1 MTPFTTTTWTCH
13 ANPPLK
19 RSVFLATPDLAKRD
33 KIQFLCYAIPMES
46 QSQTNDSPST
56 HSTSSGQA
64 GSERQ
69 SQTAVIVEI
78 RAGTGGDEA
87 GLFALD
93 LYRMYSKYAQSQ
105 GWSQRVLDSNQSD
118 IGGYKEIVFELKGP
132 SAFDQMQN
140 EGGVQRVQ
148 RNPKTEK
155 QGRVHTST
163 ITVAVLK
170 KPNQRE
176 AIQISPSDLKI
187 DTYKASGPG
196 GQYVNKTESSIR
208 ITHKPSGIVVTSQ
221 SERNQLQNKENAMN
235 ILAAKL
241 LQNQEEADLGKLT
254 EERRQQLG
262 WAKRSEKTR
271 TYNFPQ
277 NRITDHRIGKSWH
290 NLEDIID
297 GNLGPIIKAFKKV

>member
-1 MTPFTTTTWTCH
+1 
-13 ANPPLK
+13 
-19 RSVFLATPDLAKRD
+19 
-33 KIQFLCYAIPMES
+33 MENQAEK
-46 QSQTNDSPST
+46 QS
-56 HSTSSGQA
+56 
-64 GSERQ
+64 
-69 SQTAVIVEI
+69 VIVEI

-87 GLFALD
+87 GLFVRD

-105 GWSQRVLDSNQSD
+105 GWGQRVLDSSQSD
-118 IGGYKEIVFELKGP
+118 IGGYKEIVFELQGP
-132 SAFDQMQN
+132 GAYDQMQN

-148 RNPKTEK
+148 RIPKTEK

-176 AIQISPSDLKI
+176 AIHINPSDLQV

-196 GQYVNKTESSIR
+196 GQYVNKTESAIR
-208 ITHKPSGIVVTSQ
+208 ITHRPTGIVVTSQ
-221 SERNQLQNKENAMN
+221 SERSQLQNKENAMN
-235 ILAAKL
+235 ILAAKI
-241 LQNQEEADLGKLT
+241 LQAQEEADLSKLT
-254 EERRQQLG
+254 QARREQIG

-290 NLEDIID
+290 NLESIIEGD
-297 GNLGPIIKAFKKV
+297 MEPIFKAFKKQLTK